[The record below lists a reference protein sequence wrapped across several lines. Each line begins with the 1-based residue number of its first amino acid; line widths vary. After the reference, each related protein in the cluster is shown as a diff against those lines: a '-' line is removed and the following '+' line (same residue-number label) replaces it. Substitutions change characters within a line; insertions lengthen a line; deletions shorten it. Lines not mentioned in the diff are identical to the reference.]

1 MTALDSSQWM
11 YNPSTSFYPFTIEQS
26 LVFNPSHY
34 TARTPSSAG
43 NRAKYTV
50 SVWVKRHTVSSN
62 FHPILGAATE
72 SGGNQRAWIYFQ
84 SDDRF
89 SWSLGNT
96 SNSVGYEYTTTAV
109 FRDISAWYHVLCVL
123 DTSRSNE
130 YNSTEGTNRIEI
142 YVNGALQTLTRAR
155 SALPSGYSDGR
166 INSTVI
172 HYHGRTQ
179 YVTDT
184 HLSMAEFHLL
194 DGSAALKAEFGEYK
208 SGIWVAK
215 EYTSGNYGTN
225 GVYFKYNNV
234 SNFGED
240 LSGNGNDYSVNT
252 LASNDQR
259 IDSPTNNHST
269 FNPLEAESLLT
280 YSEGNLAL
288 AYSGNTNRALARSTI
303 KMPASTDAFF
313 EVKITSG
320 LGGGVDMAIGIEDG
334 TAQSANDAVVFANA
348 FIIREDGTFYDQNS
362 SGSYGV
368 SFTNNDVI
376 GVWRKANGDLLF
388 YKNGTAM
395 NSGTPAKTGLTGEFH
410 FVAGPFNGASCIARF
425 ASNEWTNAPSGVDDT
440 MSLCAANLPDPAID
454 PAQNEE
460 PADHF
465 NTVLYTGNG
474 SSRSITG
481 VGFSPDW
488 IWFKARSG
496 AIAHLLYDSVR
507 GATKYLQSN
516 STSAE
521 GTESNSQTS
530 FDSDGFSLGSDST
543 TGVNQNSTTYV
554 AWNWLAGGSASS
566 NSDGGITS
574 SVSANTEAGFS
585 IVSYTGTG
593 SITTVGHGL
602 NSAPEMIIIKN
613 RNGTQQWVTY
623 VEGASSTAGSYL
635 LLNKTDAVATDDANF
650 NNVNPTSSV
659 FTVTDADGDTG
670 RSGSTYIAYCF
681 HSVDGYSKIGTY
693 TGNGSSDGTF
703 VFTGLRPSF
712 LLIKRTDSTGSWY
725 IMDNKRNPFN
735 EVNNHLYPNLAQA
748 EAASSHDTDF
758 LSNGFK
764 ARGSAAD
771 LNASGGTYVY
781 LAIAEQPAKYS
792 NAR

>member
-179 YVTDT
+179 YQYSN

-215 EYTSGNYGTN
+215 EYTLGNYGTN

-240 LSGNGNDYSVNT
+240 SSGNGNDYSVNT

-334 TAQSANDAVVFANA
+334 SAKSANDAVVFANA

-388 YKNGTAM
+388 LQKWHCDEQWHTSKN
-395 NSGTPAKTGLTGEFH
+395 
-410 FVAGPFNGASCIARF
+410 
-425 ASNEWTNAPSGVDDT
+425 WTDRGV
-440 MSLCAANLPDPAID
+440 SFCCWPI
-454 PAQNEE
+454 QW
-460 PADHF
+460 
-465 NTVLYTGNG
+465 
-474 SSRSITG
+474 
-481 VGFSPDW
+481 GF
-488 IWFKARSG
+488 
-496 AIAHLLYDSVR
+496 
-507 GATKYLQSN
+507 
-516 STSAE
+516 
-521 GTESNSQTS
+521 
-530 FDSDGFSLGSDST
+530 
-543 TGVNQNSTTYV
+543 
-554 AWNWLAGGSASS
+554 
-566 NSDGGITS
+566 
-574 SVSANTEAGFS
+574 
-585 IVSYTGTG
+585 
-593 SITTVGHGL
+593 
-602 NSAPEMIIIKN
+602 M
-613 RNGTQQWVTY
+613 
-623 VEGASSTAGSYL
+623 
-635 LLNKTDAVATDDANF
+635 
-650 NNVNPTSSV
+650 
-659 FTVTDADGDTG
+659 
-670 RSGSTYIAYCF
+670 YC
-681 HSVDGYSKIGTY
+681 
-693 TGNGSSDGTF
+693 
-703 VFTGLRPSF
+703 
-712 LLIKRTDSTGSWY
+712 
-725 IMDNKRNPFN
+725 
-735 EVNNHLYPNLAQA
+735 
-748 EAASSHDTDF
+748 
-758 LSNGFK
+758 
-764 ARGSAAD
+764 
-771 LNASGGTYVY
+771 
-781 LAIAEQPAKYS
+781 
-792 NAR
+792 